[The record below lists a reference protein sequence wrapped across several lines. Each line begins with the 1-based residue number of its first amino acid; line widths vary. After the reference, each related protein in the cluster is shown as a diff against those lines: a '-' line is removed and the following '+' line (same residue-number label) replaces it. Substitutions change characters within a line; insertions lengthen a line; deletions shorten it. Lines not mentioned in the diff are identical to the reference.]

1 MLLQISTALSILEG
15 SSINFKTRFAALL
28 FSSAKERMRILFTV
42 VNAVSAEEKYADNM
56 SKIIIIS
63 IFTASLGPKSSSP
76 FVSRVV
82 MDYFPTI
89 VSDYLLYSGYDQRA
103 KEAAGGD
110 TDPYNGYELLGD
122 DWAFPAI

>member
-28 FSSAKERMRILFTV
+28 FSSAKERIRILFTV

-56 SKIIIIS
+56 SKIIS

-89 VSDYLLYSGYDQRA
+89 VSDWVNIVKFCLLPNQLKA
-103 KEAAGGD
+103 
-110 TDPYNGYELLGD
+110 
-122 DWAFPAI
+122 

>member
-63 IFTASLGPKSSSP
+63 ISS
-76 FVSRVV
+76 
-82 MDYFPTI
+82 I
-89 VSDYLLYSGYDQRA
+89 VSFLNNFIYKYIYRVTGPQVLISFCIQGRYGLFS
-103 KEAAGGD
+103 
-110 TDPYNGYELLGD
+110 NHC
-122 DWAFPAI
+122 I

>member
-15 SSINFKTRFAALL
+15 YSINFKTRFAALL

-89 VSDYLLYSGYDQRA
+89 VSDWMNIVKFCLFKSASNQLKA
-103 KEAAGGD
+103 
-110 TDPYNGYELLGD
+110 
-122 DWAFPAI
+122 

>member
-63 IFTASLGPKSSSP
+63 IFTC
-76 FVSRVV
+76 
-82 MDYFPTI
+82 
-89 VSDYLLYSGYDQRA
+89 LLYTSRCV
-103 KEAAGGD
+103 
-110 TDPYNGYELLGD
+110 
-122 DWAFPAI
+122 

>member
-1 MLLQISTALSILEG
+1 MLLQISTALNILEG

-63 IFTASLGPKSSSP
+63 IFTASLGPSP
-76 FVSRVV
+76 HLLFVCRVV

-89 VSDYLLYSGYDQRA
+89 VSGWMNIVKFLSFFKSASNQLKA
-103 KEAAGGD
+103 
-110 TDPYNGYELLGD
+110 
-122 DWAFPAI
+122 

>member
-1 MLLQISTALSILEG
+1 MLISKKQKDLQCCYKSVQHSAFWKVLRLTS
-15 SSINFKTRFAALL
+15 KRVLL
-28 FSSAKERMRILFTV
+28 LLFTV

-89 VSDYLLYSGYDQRA
+89 VSDWMNIVKFCLFQVSVKSA
-103 KEAAGGD
+103 
-110 TDPYNGYELLGD
+110 
-122 DWAFPAI
+122 

>member
-63 IFTASLGPKSSSP
+63 LPRHWAPSP
-76 FVSRVV
+76 HL
-82 MDYFPTI
+82 
-89 VSDYLLYSGYDQRA
+89 LLYPGSLWIIFQPLYLIG
-103 KEAAGGD
+103 
-110 TDPYNGYELLGD
+110 
-122 DWAFPAI
+122 

>member
-63 IFTASLGPKSSSP
+63 IFTASLGQVLIS
-76 FVSRVV
+76 FCIRVV

-89 VSDYLLYSGYDQRA
+89 VSDWMNIVKFCLFQVSVKSA
-103 KEAAGGD
+103 
-110 TDPYNGYELLGD
+110 
-122 DWAFPAI
+122 